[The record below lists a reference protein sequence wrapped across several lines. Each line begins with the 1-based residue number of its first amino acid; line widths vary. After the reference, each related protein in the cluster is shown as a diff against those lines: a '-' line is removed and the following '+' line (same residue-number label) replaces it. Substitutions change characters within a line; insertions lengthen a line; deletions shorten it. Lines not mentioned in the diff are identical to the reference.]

1 MHLAVVII
9 REERKDRDL
18 GRARSFCLV
27 VALRRSLFALRK
39 RALDLRQLTPT
50 TLLKCLPFPSR
61 PPQDQQAARPL
72 GNLNLAF
79 RIPHPSKG
87 LHYQDLTPICCDL
100 LWSPNPSSTATLQ
113 SKPSFA
119 AHPLRSEDPQSLTID
134 LVTSQYIE
142 LELSLLPSTL
152 VCLRGH
158 WTHLKAPHT

>member
-1 MHLAVVII
+1 M
-9 REERKDRDL
+9 
-18 GRARSFCLV
+18 
-27 VALRRSLFALRK
+27 ALRRSLFALRK

-79 RIPHPSKG
+79 RIPHPSKAPT
-87 LHYQDLTPICCDL
+87 LSRPHSHLRDL
-100 LWSPNPSSTATLQ
+100 LWSPNPSSIATLQ

-119 AHPLRSEDPQSLTID
+119 AHPLPSKDPQSLTID